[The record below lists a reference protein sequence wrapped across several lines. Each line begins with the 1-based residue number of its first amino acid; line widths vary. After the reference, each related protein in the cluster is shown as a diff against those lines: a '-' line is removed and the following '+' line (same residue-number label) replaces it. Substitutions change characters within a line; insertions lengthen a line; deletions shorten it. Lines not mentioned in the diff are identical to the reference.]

1 MGKLPSGTGHTKGA
15 AVVVVVWVV
24 VVVGMVVVGASV
36 VAKQETVA
44 ADAHFRVIGSKYVP
58 AGQAWGYGKPPTQI

>member
-15 AVVVVVWVV
+15 AVVV
-24 VVVGMVVVGASV
+24 GMVVVVGASV

-44 ADAHFRVIGSKYVP
+44 ADAHFRVIGSK
-58 AGQAWGYGKPPTQI
+58 